1 MSQHSI
7 KELTASR
14 TRSLQPWKVLGIQ
27 AGQQQQSAR
36 QPSHRNNLLDIIPH
50 LHLSI
55 HDESCSMLRPPVSQC
70 WIGEQ
75 NNGLLH
81 NFVGNLSCSANQSCA
96 RHCALYSAIVA
107 NFLETLLADRALL
120 QLHYVGRQTSQQRV
134 HFMSAQA
141 AFSYS
146 EGHVGNKAGAAC
158 IASQFFSCCMT
169 RGCMQNSIQI
179 SAGMLS

>member
-1 MSQHSI
+1 M
-7 KELTASR
+7 ELTASR
-14 TRSLQPWKVLGIQ
+14 PCSLQPSKVLGIQ
-27 AGQQQQSAR
+27 AGQQRQSAR
-36 QPSHRNNLLDIIPH
+36 QPSHRNNHLDIIPH

-81 NFVGNLSCSANQSCA
+81 NFVGSLSCSANQSCA

-141 AFSYS
+141 AFSCS
-146 EGHVGNKAGAAC
+146 EGHLSNKAGAAC
-158 IASQFFSCCMT
+158 IAS
-169 RGCMQNSIQI
+169 R
-179 SAGMLS
+179 